1 MTLKEKLLEYLRE
14 NPNADY
20 KDIATNTD
28 IPYGIAKTYIC
39 RAKQKG
45 ELKKGENGWE
55 VIKEPPVEKFSYK
68 KEVITEMIDI
78 FMEDFRQASP
88 LERVDIGKRITML
101 LEKL

>member
-1 MTLKEKLLEYLRE
+1 MTIKEKLFEYLRE

-20 KDIATNTD
+20 RALERNTD

-45 ELKKGENGWE
+45 ELKKTENGWE
-55 VIKEPPVEKFSYK
+55 VIKEAPVEKSSYK

-78 FMEDFRQASP
+78 FMQDFREASP
-88 LERVDIGKRITML
+88 TERVDIGKRITML